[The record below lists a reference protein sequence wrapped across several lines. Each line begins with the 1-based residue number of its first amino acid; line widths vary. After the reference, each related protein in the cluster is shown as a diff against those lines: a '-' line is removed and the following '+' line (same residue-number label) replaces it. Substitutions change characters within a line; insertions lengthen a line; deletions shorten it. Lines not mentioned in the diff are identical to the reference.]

1 MIKENEN
8 GVAECNNQCK
18 LYMHKETCEY
28 CKKNRIVSN
37 EKYEASRYHTEQKVR
52 GYLVKDKKGEVLGI
66 LNENTHYAELAYI
79 KEETLAKLG

>member
-37 EKYEASRYHTEQKVR
+37 EKYEASRYHTEHKVR
-52 GYLVKDKKGEVLGI
+52 GYLVK
-66 LNENTHYAELAYI
+66 
-79 KEETLAKLG
+79 KEKCLVY